1 MSVKPP
7 LVALLMADCFLE
19 QIFSETKKITI
30 REGMRDYKA
39 GQKVVLCK
47 CGNEEDVGWAR
58 MATIT
63 EVSMC
68 ALRDVDIED
77 LNDDGMKD
85 LDDAVQ
91 CLRDFYPDITEESL
105 VTIIRWELELPK

>member
-19 QIFSETKKITI
+19 PICSGEKKITI

-47 CGNEEDVGWAR
+47 CGNEDDIGWAR

-63 EVSMC
+63 EVSVC
-68 ALRDVDIED
+68 TLKNVDIED
-77 LNDDGMKD
+77 LNADGMKD

-91 CLRDFYPDITEESL
+91 CLRDFYPNVTKESP
-105 VTIIRWELELPK
+105 VTVIRWELLCQ

>member
-19 QIFSETKKITI
+19 PIYSGEKKITI

-47 CGNEEDVGWAR
+47 CGNEDDIGWAR

-63 EVSMC
+63 EVSMGK
-68 ALRDVDIED
+68 LKNVDIED
-77 LNDDGMKD
+77 LNADGMED
-85 LDDAVQ
+85 LEDAVQ
-91 CLRDFYPDITEESL
+91 CLRDFYPDITEESP
-105 VTIIRWELELPK
+105 VTVIRWELT